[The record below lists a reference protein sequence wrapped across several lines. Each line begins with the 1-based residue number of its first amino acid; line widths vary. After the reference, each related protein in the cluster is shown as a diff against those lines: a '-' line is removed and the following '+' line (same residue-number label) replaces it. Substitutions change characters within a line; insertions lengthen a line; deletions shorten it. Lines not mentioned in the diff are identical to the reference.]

1 MRKCVK
7 KLCFFLQ
14 RKTTKKGCT
23 IWEEMEI
30 KWGNGWKKTIHNLDD
45 FWNVD
50 DSVQIIMR
58 QYNCSVNN
66 VHTHKT
72 RDRLPNTLQ
81 IPMYT

>member
-1 MRKCVK
+1 MDEK
-7 KLCFFLQ
+7 K
-14 RKTTKKGCT
+14 
-23 IWEEMEI
+23 I
-30 KWGNGWKKTIHNLDD
+30 IHNLDD